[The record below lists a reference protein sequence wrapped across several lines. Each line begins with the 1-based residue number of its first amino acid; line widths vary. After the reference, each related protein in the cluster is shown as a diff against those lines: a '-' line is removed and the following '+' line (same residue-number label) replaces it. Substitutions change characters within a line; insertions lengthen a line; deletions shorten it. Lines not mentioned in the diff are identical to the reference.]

1 MGRLPSTWSSV
12 GMLTNRSNPSSTNK
26 HMKKKIKNTVD
37 AELVEAWM
45 GSEATLS
52 DYAQMIADLA
62 NGDYKPS
69 DCRNEVNDYKS
80 IND

>member
-1 MGRLPSTWSSV
+1 
-12 GMLTNRSNPSSTNK
+12 
-26 HMKKKIKNTVD
+26 MKKKIKNTVD